1 MKRLKFITFCLFFL
15 FNINVSVAEITF
27 TQEIAARPD
36 HVEPSYVDLGG
47 ATSNKDSLEAPSGG
61 TFNHDGTL
69 FFSLNNN
76 KDGSHDHVM
85 VMRLGTPYDLR
96 TASRVFEGGDPLI
109 DIASQPNNNDSV
121 QASNDIL
128 GVGDREAIALE
139 FDELKKELL
148 SIANIQDSGGSFI
161 YAGYKSQTQPF
172 EINSSGLIE
181 YKGDRGILNLQ
192 LSESRLVESTI
203 DGATVFQDIV
213 TTTGVSTDLFAA
225 IDNVSRSI
233 RTATSG
239 VEAAK
244 SDTGMAKVTLT
255 NEDPGTYKFSI
266 TSGAK
271 SHDFSIDITGSD
283 LSDVATAI
291 NAANLDITATLEDSN
306 KTLKLVNTYAYDI
319 ELGKIEI
326 PNIDKSQETPTSFFT
341 MQPIDA
347 ASSAIGNAQTVY
359 DFDQT
364 IASRLDELVVIQNH
378 LANQRAKVGA
388 RMNSVERQEDIMT
401 ERKVLVEKDVSDLAD
416 ADLTALVTELQS
428 MMTSQEA
435 SQKAFVRIAHLN
447 LFDMLS

>member
-1 MKRLKFITFCLFFL
+1 MKISNKL
-15 FNINVSVAEITF
+15 FNDQQVRQFSKNMEDIQNVQARISSGKNIVFASDDPVGAVELSGLKDV
-27 TQEIAARPD
+27 TQRIDQFLKNTNLA
-36 HVEPSYVDLGG
+36 
-47 ATSNKDSLEAPSGG
+47 KD
-61 TFNHDGTL
+61 
-69 FFSLNNN
+69 
-76 KDGSHDHVM
+76 
-85 VMRLGTPYDLR
+85 RLGLMDSTL
-96 TASRVFEGGDPLI
+96 EGAK
-109 DIASQPNNNDSV
+109 DIFMRCNELAV

-148 SIANIQDSGGSFI
+148 SISNIQDSGGSFI
-161 YAGYKSQTQPF
+161 YAGFKSQTQPF
-172 EINSSGLIE
+172 EVNSSGLIE

-213 TTTGVSTDLFAA
+213 TSAGVSTDLFAA

-255 NEDPGTYKFSI
+255 NENPGTYKFNI

-347 ASSAIGNAQTVY
+347 ASSAIGNTQTVY

-388 RMNSVERQEDIMT
+388 RMNSVQRQEDIMT

>member
-1 MKRLKFITFCLFFL
+1 MKISNKL
-15 FNINVSVAEITF
+15 FNDQQVRQFSRNMEDIQNVQARISSGKNIVFASDDPVGAVELSGLKDV
-27 TQEIAARPD
+27 TQRIDQFLKNTNLA
-36 HVEPSYVDLGG
+36 
-47 ATSNKDSLEAPSGG
+47 KD
-61 TFNHDGTL
+61 
-69 FFSLNNN
+69 
-76 KDGSHDHVM
+76 
-85 VMRLGTPYDLR
+85 RLGLMDSTL
-96 TASRVFEGGDPLI
+96 EGAK
-109 DIASQPNNNDSV
+109 DIFMRCNELAV

-148 SIANIQDSGGSFI
+148 SISNIQDSGGSFI
-161 YAGYKSQTQPF
+161 YAGFKSQTQPF
-172 EINSSGLIE
+172 EVNSSGLIE

-203 DGATVFQDIV
+203 DGATIFQDIV
-213 TTTGVSTDLFAA
+213 TSAGVSTDLFAA

-255 NEDPGTYKFSI
+255 NENPGTYKFNI

-416 ADLTALVTELQS
+416 ADLTELVTELQS